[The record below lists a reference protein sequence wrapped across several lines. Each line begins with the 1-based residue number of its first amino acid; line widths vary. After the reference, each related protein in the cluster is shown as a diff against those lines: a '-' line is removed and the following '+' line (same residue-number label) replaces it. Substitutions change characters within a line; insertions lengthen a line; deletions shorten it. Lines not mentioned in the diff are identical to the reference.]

1 MSSRSEK
8 TFGSD
13 FRRFFG
19 RGLAILLPS
28 VLTLWILY
36 QLFLFVLNNV
46 GAPINTGIRV
56 VVIEAAPR
64 IWSDDQLPAMFR
76 VTDADV
82 ARERASLSG
91 ANVDRITD
99 KQLQDRVRRKQFKDW
114 WDRTPGMN
122 LIGLAVAVV
131 TIYFAG
137 LVLGGYL
144 GKRLYVRI
152 EQLIAQVPGFKQLY
166 PHVKKVVEMIFGE
179 SSSKAFTEVVLVEYP
194 RKGIWTIGLLT
205 SDGFN
210 ELREQAKGAVV
221 SVFIPTSPTPMT
233 GFVINVRRE
242 EAHPMKMS
250 VEEALRYVI
259 SAGVLSPD
267 DPIQGRAVAATADAK
282 ALEPESEA

>member
-1 MSSRSEK
+1 MSSRKEK

-28 VLTLWILY
+28 VLTLWIIY

-46 GAPINTGIRV
+46 GAPINTGIRA

-64 IWSDDQLPAMFR
+64 IWSNEQLPAMFR
-76 VTDADV
+76 VTEADMV
-82 ARERASLSG
+82 RERAQLSG
-91 ANVDRITD
+91 PSATRVTDQALEERI
-99 KQLQDRVRRKQFKDW
+99 RRQQFKDW
-114 WDRTPGMN
+114 WDGTPGMN

-144 GKRLYVRI
+144 GKRLYHRI
-152 EQLIAQVPGFKQLY
+152 EQLIAQIPGFKQLY

-179 SSSKAFTEVVLVEYP
+179 SSSKAFTQVVLVEYP

-205 SDGFN
+205 SDGFK
-210 ELREQAKGAVV
+210 ELREHAQSDVV

-233 GFVINVRRE
+233 GFVVNFRRD
-242 EAHPMKMS
+242 EAKPMTMS

-267 DPIQGRAVAATADAK
+267 DPIQGRAVPKGDGAK
-282 ALEPESEA
+282 ALEPGSQG

>member
-1 MSSRSEK
+1 MSSRDER

-13 FRRFFG
+13 FKRFFG

-56 VVIEAAPR
+56 VVIEVAPR
-64 IWSDDQLPAMFR
+64 IWSDEQLPPMFQ

-82 ARERASLSG
+82 ERERAQLTG
-91 ANVDRITD
+91 TGVDRITD
-99 KQLQDRVRRKQFKDW
+99 SSLRARVRRREFADW

-137 LVLGGYL
+137 LLLGGYL
-144 GKRLYVRI
+144 GKQIHQKVEL
-152 EQLIAQVPGFKQLY
+152 LIARIPVFKQLY

-179 SSSKAFTEVVLVEYP
+179 SASKAFTEVVLLEYP
-194 RKGIWTIGLLT
+194 RKGIWTVGLVT
-205 SDGFN
+205 GSGFK
-210 ELREQAKGAVV
+210 EVQDAAQGITVA
-221 SVFIPTSPTPMT
+221 VFIPTSPTPMT
-233 GFVINVRRE
+233 GFVINVRRDDVRTLR
-242 EAHPMKMS
+242 MS
-250 VEEALRYVI
+250 VEEALRFVV

-267 DPIQGRAVAATADAK
+267 DPDPPLPASTEKLAEGSR
-282 ALEPESEA
+282 